1 MSNKLPEDIKE
12 LLKNNNPI
20 AVRALPKY
28 VKFGDVEDEDIERA
42 LPGDTELEDLDSDE
56 LNPREVNPSKINFKY
71 LDIDNIKFQK
81 PTSEIYSYTTYILAF
96 ATSLILALPIFI
108 SILTYQNYIHLSDI
122 SNMYNLL
129 NLVNSYYVYA
139 YFAISLSLAGA
150 ISTVIWHIFGSPP
163 AIRNETKITTGFFT
177 ALLIGAGFHLL
188 AGIGGPII
196 YLVVLFVLIILALAL
211 LAGLFIPLISI
222 PVGLLSGDVDV
233 VANSV
238 VIWVIAVVFAY
249 LIGVISSLGIEIE
262 IDVVQTIYLFAIV
275 MISLVPVATMGVIS
289 NRLKLG
295 EKLGENEYL
304 YQIFLEY
311 IQEFSGEE
319 LKKGGTDG
327 KKSDIYKVQL
337 EEARSD
343 IIRGIGLMNNFDSI
357 SHNLIEIKEHLKQDD
372 YNEADEK
379 LAELNETIHIIND
392 KELDDISII
401 YNTKYKKKV
410 KEITQKFNKEFNDVK
425 KRLDEKRELRRS
437 LEQDLAPISS
447 ELDKANNHI
456 INGRF
461 EEAKKI
467 LTKTESKL
475 FAVSEK
481 MEASQFHFDNLSD
494 LLSEYEQR
502 RSSLSSKLNEYVESY
517 QNIVSQ
523 VDSIQSELNN
533 ISTVINREK
542 LDVAEEVESSL
553 QSQITSAEFWADT
566 YAFQDLEENIKKIKE
581 GRYEKL
587 VDNIE
592 RKKRQLERQQ
602 LQTKLKSLHSKL
614 EHISAVI
621 EEGNVDRAEKK
632 LKEVEVDTERAKKT
646 ADEYEFNDL
655 QSNLTSIQ
663 SDIERQFK
671 QSERQQVQTELE
683 SLHSELDHVSA
694 IIAEGDFDKAEKK
707 LKEIETGTE
716 KTKKTA
722 DEYEFKDLQ
731 DNLTFIQSDIESQY
745 KKNKRQRLQTELESI
760 RSNITKINTVNNRDN
775 LEKYQEKLED
785 LKSDIEITRETATQN
800 DFDDLYH
807 KFSSLEQS
815 RKNCLKNVTKR
826 LESTPVPDTIPKE
839 PNISVNYGALTNKES
854 IGGGGNADVTKA
866 TLPKPDGGVT
876 LAIKEPR
883 MSGTLHTDAV
893 RRMLEEAE
901 TWDMLGDHD
910 HIVGV
915 VDYGSKPIPWIAM
928 EYMDGSHLG
937 AQSGQMDI
945 PQALWTAIAI
955 TKGVR
960 HAHRRGVAH
969 LDLKP
974 ENILFR
980 IVGDAWDV
988 PKVAD
993 WGLSKHLLEHSKS
1006 VEGLSPQYAAPE
1018 QFDEDFGSADDVT
1031 DIYQLGAVFYEL
1043 FTGRPPFEGNPAKAM
1058 HKVLHEKPT
1067 PPSEIADIPEALDEI
1082 LLRALAK
1089 EKDDRY
1095 ESVLLLRNDLQDLY
1109 DEY

>member
-1 MSNKLPEDIKE
+1 MNSELIPKLFISRLSIIFHIRPTMSNKLPENVKRS
-12 LLKNNNPI
+12 LKNNDSI
-20 AVRALPKY
+20 AVQALPEY
-28 VKFGDVEDEDIERA
+28 AILGDIEDENIERA
-42 LPGDTELEDLDSDE
+42 LPDGTELEEFDGDE
-56 LNPREVNPSKINFKY
+56 LDPKKVNPSNMNFKY
-71 LDIDNIKFQK
+71 LDIDNIKFPK
-81 PTSEIYSYTTYILAF
+81 SISGIYSFTTHILSF
-96 ATSLILALPIFI
+96 TTTLIIALFVLI
-108 SILTYQNYIHLSDI
+108 SILTYGDYIYLSGTSD
-122 SNMYNLL
+122 MYNIL
-129 NLVNSYYVYA
+129 NMINSYYVYA

-150 ISTVIWHIFGSPP
+150 ISTVIWYILGSPP

-177 ALLIGAGFHLL
+177 AFLIGAAFHLL
-188 AGIGGPII
+188 AGIGGPIT
-196 YLVVLFVLIILALAL
+196 YLVVALAL
-211 LAGLFIPLISI
+211 LAGLLIPLISI

-233 VANSV
+233 VVNSV
-238 VIWVIAVVFAY
+238 VILVITVVFVY
-249 LIGVISSLGIEIE
+249 LLSVISSLIEIE
-262 IDVVQTIYLFAIV
+262 IGVVQTIYLFAIG

-319 LKKGGTDG
+319 LKRGSDDG

-343 IIRGIGLMNNFDSI
+343 IVSGIGLMNNFDSI
-357 SHNLIEIKEHLKQDD
+357 SHNLIEIEEHLKQDD
-372 YNEADEK
+372 YDEADEK
-379 LAELNETIHIIND
+379 LAELNETICLINN
-392 KELDDISII
+392 KELDDNSII
-401 YNTKYKKKV
+401 YNTKVKKKIE
-410 KEITQKFNKEFNDVK
+410 EITQKFNKEFNDVK

-456 INGRF
+456 INDRF
-461 EEAKKI
+461 EEADKI
-467 LTKTESKL
+467 LLKTESEL
-475 FAVSEK
+475 SAVSEK
-481 MEASQFHFDNLSD
+481 MEASQFHFDYLSD

-502 RSSLSSKLNEYVESY
+502 RSSLSSKLDEYVESY
-517 QNIVSQ
+517 QNIVDQ

-533 ISTVINREK
+533 ISAVINREK

-566 YAFQDLEENIKKIKE
+566 YAFQDLEEKIKKIKK
-581 GRYEKL
+581 GRYKKL

-592 RKKRQLERQQ
+592 RKKRQVERQQ

-614 EHISAVI
+614 EHISAI
-621 EEGNVDRAEKK
+621 FEEGNVDRAEKK

-646 ADEYEFNDL
+646 ADEYEFKDL
-655 QSNLTSIQ
+655 QNNLTSIQ
-663 SDIERQFK
+663 SDIERQY
-671 QSERQQVQTELE
+671 
-683 SLHSELDHVSA
+683 
-694 IIAEGDFDKAEKK
+694 
-707 LKEIETGTE
+707 KE
-716 KTKKTA
+716 
-722 DEYEFKDLQ
+722 
-731 DNLTFIQSDIESQY
+731 
-745 KKNKRQRLQTELESI
+745 NKRQQLQTELESI
-760 RSNITKINTVNNRDN
+760 RSNITKINTANRRDN
-775 LEKYQEKLED
+775 LEEYQDKLED
-785 LKSDIEITRETATQN
+785 LKSDIKIARETATQH

-807 KFSSLEQS
+807 EFLSIEQT
-815 RKNCLKNVTKR
+815 RKNCLKDVIKR
-826 LESTPVPDTIPKE
+826 LKSTPVPDTIPKE
-839 PNISVNYGALTNKES
+839 PYISVDYGALTNKES

-901 TWDMLGDHD
+901 TWDMLSDHD

-980 IVGDAWDV
+980 IVGDTWDV

-1018 QFDEDFGSADDVT
+1018 QVDEDFGSADDVT

>member
-1 MSNKLPEDIKE
+1 MSNKLPENVKRS
-12 LLKNNNPI
+12 LKNNDSI
-20 AVRALPKY
+20 AVQALPEY
-28 VKFGDVEDEDIERA
+28 AILGDIEDENIERA
-42 LPGDTELEDLDSDE
+42 LPDGTELEEFDGDE
-56 LNPREVNPSKINFKY
+56 LDPKKVNPSNMNFKY
-71 LDIDNIKFQK
+71 LDIDNIKFPK
-81 PTSEIYSYTTYILAF
+81 SISGIYSFTTHILSF
-96 ATSLILALPIFI
+96 TTTLIIALFVLI
-108 SILTYQNYIHLSDI
+108 SILTYGDYIYLSGTSD
-122 SNMYNLL
+122 MYNIL
-129 NLVNSYYVYA
+129 NMINSYYVYA

-150 ISTVIWHIFGSPP
+150 ISTVIWYILGSPP

-177 ALLIGAGFHLL
+177 AFLIGAAFHLL
-188 AGIGGPII
+188 AGIGGPIT
-196 YLVVLFVLIILALAL
+196 YLVVALAL
-211 LAGLFIPLISI
+211 LAGLLIPLISI

-233 VANSV
+233 VVNSV
-238 VIWVIAVVFAY
+238 VIWVITVLFAY
-249 LIGVISSLGIEIE
+249 LLSVISSLGIEIE
-262 IDVVQTIYLFAIV
+262 IGVVQTIYLFTIG

-319 LKKGGTDG
+319 LKRGSDDG

-343 IIRGIGLMNNFDSI
+343 IVSGIGLMNNFDSI
-357 SHNLIEIKEHLKQDD
+357 SHNLIEIEEHLKQDD
-372 YNEADEK
+372 YDEADEK
-379 LAELNETIHIIND
+379 LAELNETICLINN
-392 KELDDISII
+392 KELDDNSII
-401 YNTKYKKKV
+401 YNTKVKKKIE
-410 KEITQKFNKEFNDVK
+410 EITQKFNKEFNDVK

-456 INGRF
+456 INDRF
-461 EEAKKI
+461 EEADKI
-467 LTKTESKL
+467 LLKTESEL
-475 FAVSEK
+475 SAVSEK
-481 MEASQFHFDNLSD
+481 MEASQFHFDYLSD

-502 RSSLSSKLNEYVESY
+502 RSSLSSKLDEYVESY
-517 QNIVSQ
+517 QNIVDQ

-533 ISTVINREK
+533 ISAVINREK

-566 YAFQDLEENIKKIKE
+566 YAFQDLEEKIKKIKK
-581 GRYEKL
+581 GRYKKL

-646 ADEYEFNDL
+646 ADKYEFNDL

-663 SDIERQFK
+663 SDIERQLK
-671 QSERQQVQTELE
+671 QSKRQQAQTELE

-694 IIAEGDFDKAEKK
+694 IIAEGDFDKAKEK
-707 LKEIETGTE
+707 LKELETDTE
-716 KTKKTA
+716 KTKETA

-731 DNLTFIQSDIESQY
+731 NNLTSIQSDIERQY
-745 KKNKRQRLQTELESI
+745 KENKRQQLQTELESI
-760 RSNITKINTVNNRDN
+760 RSNITKINTANRRDN
-775 LEKYQEKLED
+775 LEEYQDKLED
-785 LKSDIEITRETATQN
+785 LKYDIKIARETATQH

-807 KFSSLEQS
+807 EFLSIEQT
-815 RKNCLKNVTKR
+815 RKNCLKDVIKR
-826 LESTPVPDTIPKE
+826 LKSTPVPDTIPKE
-839 PNISVNYGALTNKES
+839 PYISVDYGALTNKES

-901 TWDMLGDHD
+901 TWDMLSDHD

-980 IVGDAWDV
+980 IVGDTWDV